1 MYIEYVLNQLTML
14 STRTFI
20 CYEDNDEYDY
30 YKTIENDSY
39 FQPIQNFRKLGKFN
53 VHGKYAS
60 TFHPGKLPNEYYCSN
75 KEAMELRSGRK
86 LNYISNSCF
95 FQDSTEVIQSFNTR
109 LTCLNL
115 KKFIWFLENY
125 HYISSTCY
133 ELIALY
139 DVLRRKIR
147 EFLCHLEKSKKGIY
161 MKRDFTTK
169 QEEDGEIYYLIDT
182 SEPMQERD
190 TEQKP
195 DTIVFC
201 KCHYTEIIG
210 NKAIEKDGHH
220 TEEFIPKL
228 RNLLKMY
235 SKLHRKTTDSQT
247 FNFVN
252 RRLNEDCGRLIF
264 TFIENQDI
272 KI

>member
-1 MYIEYVLNQLTML
+1 MYQILLTMS

-20 CYEDNDEYDY
+20 YEDDDDKYDY
-30 YKTIENDSY
+30 YKMIENDSY

-60 TFHPGKLPNEYYCSN
+60 TFHPGKLPNEYYCN
-75 KEAMELRSGRK
+75 DKEAMKLRSGRK
-86 LNYISNSCF
+86 LNYISTSCF
-95 FQDSTEVIQSFNTR
+95 MQDSTEVIRSFNTR
-109 LTCLNL
+109 TTKGNCLNY

-133 ELIALY
+133 ELAELY
-139 DVLRRKIR
+139 DVLRHKIR
-147 EFLCHLEKSKKGIY
+147 ECLCHLEKSKKGIY

-169 QEEDGEIYYLIDT
+169 QEEDGDIYYLIDT
-182 SEPMQERD
+182 SEPMPERD
-190 TEQKP
+190 TEKKP

-210 NKAIEKDGHH
+210 NKAIEKEGHH
-220 TEEFIPKL
+220 TDEFIPKL

-235 SKLHRKTTDSQT
+235 SKLHRKTTDSQI
-247 FNFVN
+247 FNFIS
-252 RRLNEDCGRLIF
+252 RRLNDDCGRLIF
-264 TFIENQDI
+264 SFTRAQDI